1 MFLTDSTITIKRVLH
16 LKERFK
22 ELQKAIVTYTI
33 QAEEKL
39 NDYKKYRHE
48 QRMQLLLNI
57 RSEFE
62 ESRLYKALKEKAHA
76 NINILLDDDAYDNA
90 YRMYKFLNSKGFK
103 DRVRLIQCPQG
114 YDASLINEKFGKKGI
129 IKLLRSAIKLDEY
142 TLMRY

>member
-1 MFLTDSTITIKRVLH
+1 MENAV
-16 LKERFK
+16 
-22 ELQKAIVTYTI
+22 
-33 QAEEKL
+33 
-39 NDYKKYRHE
+39 
-48 QRMQLLLNI
+48 
-57 RSEFE
+57 
-62 ESRLYKALKEKAHA
+62 YKALKEKAHA